1 MEDYPAA
8 RAYRDSRINGLFE
21 ATNEINRLLVPGM
34 LRRRAQRGRLPLLP
48 AALRVLQEL
57 TAPPSGEEPST
68 GILDEERRLVS
79 MAKKVVLF
87 TAGLAVQKFLDA
99 IEEQQEI
106 LAGIA
111 GLVVSALAM
120 ESPLL
125 RTLRALELVGVVEPG
140 GKKTMVQ
147 SNAHD
152 ALTGT
157 DATARTVPGSA

>member
-1 MEDYPAA
+1 M
-8 RAYRDSRINGLFE
+8 
-21 ATNEINRLLVPGM
+21 LL
-34 LRRRAQRGRLPLLP
+34 RRAQRGRLPLLP

-87 TAGLAVQKFLDA
+87 TAGLAGQKFLDA

-111 GLVVSALAM
+111 DLVVEAFALESALV
-120 ESPLL
+120 
-125 RTLRALELVGVVEPG
+125 RTLRAVEQDRREHSAEQTAMVPSDSQDPG
-140 GKKTMVQ
+140 ARMDG
-147 SNAHD
+147 
-152 ALTGT
+152 
-157 DATARTVPGSA
+157 TARAGP